1 MLNQVK
7 LLYFNIGDLKFGLRI
22 EGVQEILEMVE
33 VTSLPDSPDFVAGVI
48 NLRGKIIPVINLG
61 KVCNIKSKEEDV
73 TQLCIIVVR
82 IEKLVTGL
90 IVDRVNEVLKI
101 DSMLIETPSEGISLT
116 QFLFGVAKLEE
127 EIVFVLD
134 LNKIFDF
141 QKKALLIKVN
151 REKIKE
157 QKKEKIESTAV
168 VKSVLHQRAIN
179 LSETKKISKSKKR
192 LKQIL
197 SFSLG
202 EEWYGLR
209 IKFVKEILYFSNI
222 TRVPFAPR
230 CVMGVINLRG
240 EIVALI
246 DIRKILDLPKEEELS
261 TKSHIVVVDAYKKM
275 VGFWVNKIGDI
286 VDFLPSGIIPPLST
300 LEKSKVGFIEG
311 EIEFAKEN
319 KLITLLNLEN
329 IINYKMG

>member
-1 MLNQVK
+1 MLNRVE
-7 LLYFNIGDLKFGLRI
+7 LLYFNIGDLKFGLEI
-22 EGVQEILEMVE
+22 GGLQEILEMVE
-33 VTSLPDSPDFVAGVI
+33 ITSLPDSPDFVEGVI

-82 IEKLVTGL
+82 IEKLITGL

-101 DSMLIETPSEGISLT
+101 DSMLIETPSDGLSLT
-116 QFLFGVAKLEE
+116 QFLSGVAKLEK
-127 EIVFVLD
+127 EIIFVLD

-141 QKKALLIKVN
+141 QKKAFLIKVN

-157 QKKEKIESTAV
+157 EKKEKIESTAII
-168 VKSVLHQRAIN
+168 KSVLHQRAIN
-179 LSETKKISKSKKR
+179 LAGTKQISKSKKR

-230 CVMGVINLRG
+230 CVMGIINLRG
-240 EIVALI
+240 EIVAVI
-246 DIRKILDLPKEEELS
+246 DIRKMLDLPKEERLLN
-261 TKSHIVVVDAYKKM
+261 KSHIVVVEAYKKL
-275 VGFWVNKIGDI
+275 VAFWVNKIGDI
-286 VDFLPSGIIPPLST
+286 VDFLPSAIVPPLST

-311 EIEFAKEN
+311 EIEFEKEN
-319 KLITLLNLEN
+319 RLITLLNLEN
-329 IINYKMG
+329 IINYKME